1 MRGRSPTPALVRV
14 AMLRL
19 VRDRSNIFFV
29 FVFPLLLIV
38 LIGAQFGGEGT
49 PPRLAVSA
57 HGTLADQL
65 VDRIDA
71 IDNLEVDRYDT
82 ATLVASAVARGEAS
96 AGLVLPVEYDQVL
109 RAGGRQGMVIDFIS
123 PPDGSGALL
132 QSRILPVLSEENQR
146 LVLADF
152 VRLITPTE
160 YGAAVAQVD
169 ALLATIP
176 PVGVQRVTVGEDPIA
191 EAFGGLGRFD
201 LGAVQQ
207 LLLFVFLT
215 SLVSAAT
222 ILESREYGVT
232 RRLMAHPATPGQ
244 ILRGEAAARY
254 VVALLQGV
262 YIILGTL
269 LLFRVDWGGPLEALA
284 ILVLFAAVSAGAAML
299 LGAVGRTSSQVGAA
313 SIGIALVVAALGG
326 SMLPIEIMPSAMQ
339 TVARFTPHAWA
350 YDAFAEVIRND
361 GTLLDI
367 LPQLGV
373 LAVMAAVFIAL
384 GGVLLRRTLERTA

>member
-1 MRGRSPTPALVRV
+1 MTRRSPTPALVRV

-29 FVFPLLLIV
+29 FIFPMLLIV

-57 HGTLADQL
+57 QGTLADQL
-65 VDRIDA
+65 VERIAD
-71 IDNLEVDRYDT
+71 IDNLEVDRYDSGP
-82 ATLVASAVARGEAS
+82 LVVSAVSRGEAS
-96 AGLVLPVEYDQVL
+96 AGLVLPTEYDQVL
-109 RAGGRQGMVIDFIS
+109 RAGGRQGMVIDFITA
-123 PPDGSGALL
+123 PDGSGALL

-160 YGAAVAQVD
+160 YGAAAAQVD
-169 ALLATIP
+169 AMLATIP
-176 PVGVQRVTVGEDPIA
+176 PVGVQRDTVGDDAIA
-191 EAFGGLGRFD
+191 EAFGSLGRFD

-215 SLVSAAT
+215 SLASATT

-232 RRLMAHPATPGQ
+232 RRLLAHPATAGQ

-254 VVALLQGV
+254 AVALLQGI
-262 YIILGTL
+262 YIIVGTL
-269 LLFRVDWGGPLEALA
+269 LLFRVDWGRALEALV
-284 ILVLFAAVSAGAAML
+284 ILAVFAAVSAGAAML
-299 LGAVGRTSSQVGAA
+299 LGAVGRTSAQVGSA
-313 SIGIALVVAALGG
+313 SVGIALVIAALGG

-339 TVARFTPHAWA
+339 TVARATPHAWA
-350 YDAFAEVIRND
+350 YDAFSEVIRND
-361 GTLLDI
+361 GTLIDI

-373 LAVMAAVFIAL
+373 LAAMAVALIAL
-384 GGVLLRRTLERTA
+384 GGVMLRRTLERGA

>member
-1 MRGRSPTPALVRV
+1 
-14 AMLRL
+14 MLRL

-57 HGTLADQL
+57 QGTLADQL

-82 ATLVASAVARGEAS
+82 AALVSSAVARGEAS
-96 AGLVLPVEYDQVL
+96 AGLVLPMEYDQVL

-176 PVGVQRVTVGEDPIA
+176 P
-191 EAFGGLGRFD
+191 LGWSVSPSARTRSRKPSENWA
-201 LGAVQQ
+201 G
-207 LLLFVFLT
+207 LT
-215 SLVSAAT
+215 SA
-222 ILESREYGVT
+222 
-232 RRLMAHPATPGQ
+232 P
-244 ILRGEAAARY
+244 
-254 VVALLQGV
+254 
-262 YIILGTL
+262 
-269 LLFRVDWGGPLEALA
+269 
-284 ILVLFAAVSAGAAML
+284 
-299 LGAVGRTSSQVGAA
+299 SSNC
-313 SIGIALVVAALGG
+313 SC
-326 SMLPIEIMPSAMQ
+326 SCS
-339 TVARFTPHAWA
+339 
-350 YDAFAEVIRND
+350 
-361 GTLLDI
+361 
-367 LPQLGV
+367 
-373 LAVMAAVFIAL
+373 
-384 GGVLLRRTLERTA
+384 

>member
-1 MRGRSPTPALVRV
+1 MPALVRV
-14 AMLRL
+14 ALLRL

-38 LIGAQFGGEGT
+38 LIGAQFGGAGT
-49 PPRLAVSA
+49 PPRVAVSA
-57 HGTLADQL
+57 QGTLADQL
-65 VDRIDA
+65 VERIAA
-71 IDNLEVDRYDT
+71 IDNLEVDRYDSGP
-82 ATLVASAVARGEAS
+82 LVVSAVARGEAT
-96 AGLVLPVEYDQVL
+96 AGLVLPAEYDQVL
-109 RAGGRQGMVIDFIS
+109 RAGGRQGMVIEFVTS
-123 PPDGSGALL
+123 PDGSGALL

-152 VRLITPTE
+152 VRLITPTDF
-160 YGAAVAQVD
+160 GAAIAQAD
-169 ALLATIP
+169 ATLATIP
-176 PVGVQRVTVGEDPIA
+176 PVGVQRVTVGDDPIA

-232 RRLMAHPATPGQ
+232 RRLLAHPATPGQ
-244 ILRGEAAARY
+244 ILRGEATARY

-269 LLFRVDWGGPLEALA
+269 LLFRVDWGGPLEALV
-284 ILVLFAAVSAGAAML
+284 ILATFAAVSAGAAML

-313 SIGIALVVAALGG
+313 SIGIALVVAAIGG
-326 SMLPIEIMPSAMQ
+326 SMLPVELMPSAMQ
-339 TVARFTPHAWA
+339 TVSLVTPHAWA

-361 GTLLDI
+361 ATLVDI

-373 LAVMAAVFIAL
+373 LAAMAAVLIGL
-384 GGVLLRRTLERTA
+384 GGVFLRRTLERAA